1 METEIKD
8 NKIDF
13 SPIKIE
19 TKANVN
25 VDLTETSNMI
35 TKDLIESKNKISKN
49 IGGKIGFCWD
59 FLTAKIKPIMYET
72 IRECDYKL
80 KEIDI
85 KLAKKYEKIPDDNRT
100 EPRLSIVGPAI
111 DVLKYNLDEEH
122 IKEMFVNILTGEMDN
137 RKQNKILPAYAE
149 IIKQLS
155 KEDAMLLKSLKQ
167 IRKQQLSTCILRLKF
182 DNQEGYI
189 DLDTI
194 IVDSLNH
201 TIKPKKIVLEN
212 LERLNIIK
220 LSNNIIFPANEKM
233 VKNAFNYYKSN
244 YFIGDK
250 PPEAKLTYTDG
261 SLIITDFG
269 WNFIDI
275 CCS

>member
-1 METEIKD
+1 MKAEIKD
-8 NKIDF
+8 NKIDL
-13 SPIKIE
+13 SPIKVE
-19 TKANVN
+19 AKANVS

-35 TKDLIESKNKISKN
+35 TKDIIESKNKMSKN
-49 IGGKIGFCWD
+49 IGEKIGFCWD
-59 FLTAKIKPIMYET
+59 FITAKIKPVMYET

-85 KLAKKYEKIPDDNRT
+85 KLAKKYEKIPDINKT

-137 RKQNKILPAYAE
+137 RKQNRILPAYAE

-155 KEDAMLLKSLKQ
+155 KEDAMFLKSLKQ
-167 IRKQQLSTCILRLKF
+167 MKKHQLSTCITRLEF
-182 DNQEGYI
+182 DSKEGYV

-194 IVDSLNH
+194 IVDGLSH

-220 LSNNIIFPANEKM
+220 LSNNIILPANKEI
-233 VKNAFNYYKSN
+233 VKNAFNYYKSTTN
-244 YFIGDK
+244 LCDK
-250 PPEAKLTYTDG
+250 SLKTRLAYTDG
-261 SLIITDFG
+261 SLTITDFG

>member
-1 METEIKD
+1 METETKD
-8 NKIDF
+8 NEIDF

-19 TKANVN
+19 AKTNVN

-49 IGGKIGFCWD
+49 IGERIGFCWD

-80 KEIDI
+80 KEIDT
-85 KLAKKYEKIPDDNRT
+85 KLAKKYEKIPDDNKT

-111 DVLKYNLDEEH
+111 EVLKYNLDEEH
-122 IKEMFVNILTGEMDN
+122 IKEMFVNILTSEMDN
-137 RKQNKILPAYAE
+137 RKQNKILPAYTE
-149 IIKQLS
+149 IIKQLN
-155 KEDAMLLKSLKQ
+155 KEDAILLKSLKQ
-167 IRKQQLSTCILRLKF
+167 IRKQQLSTCITRLEF
-182 DNQEGYI
+182 NNDEGYM

-201 TIKPKKIVLEN
+201 TIMPKKIVLEN

-220 LSNNIIFPANEKM
+220 LSTYIMIPANKEI
-233 VKNAFNYYKSN
+233 VKNAFDNYKSN
-244 YFIGDK
+244 NFIGDK
-250 PPEAKLTYTDG
+250 TTEANLTYIDG
-261 SLIITDFG
+261 SLTITDFG